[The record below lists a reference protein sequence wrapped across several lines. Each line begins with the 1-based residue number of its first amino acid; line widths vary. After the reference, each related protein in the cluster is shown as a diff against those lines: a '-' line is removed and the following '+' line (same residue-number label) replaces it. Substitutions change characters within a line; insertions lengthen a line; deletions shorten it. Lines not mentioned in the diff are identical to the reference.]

1 MSRDTLRGAAGRAER
16 LLLSM
21 PVLES
26 LLARRDLG
34 HEPEATAELMAEV
47 AHELCASRESDGSF
61 QHSVSRTAEHLLLLR
76 ELDHDR
82 RLAELARPSVEWL
95 RGRLR
100 AAADAPSP
108 RATGRLCTPL
118 LHEYRVCSHHAQAL
132 LLVVPADV
140 DLGIMRLLNGAAF
153 TSDLDARV
161 ALASLSLAALISWDM
176 SAAPW
181 RQQVLTLHRVIAL
194 EEGRHGTIMS
204 TNGLACVALALLA
217 AAQVARP
224 LEFPEARAWF
234 EAALQILVGRQRG
247 DGTWPSADLFF
258 VLSVIVQAAGVPAL
272 ADVARAALRRPAQQL
287 ALLQQPDGGWSRS
300 RGPWPLL
307 IGWRVLLASAQERQA
322 DERPPS

>member
-1 MSRDTLRGAAGRAER
+1 MSRDTLKGAATRAER

-34 HEPEATAELMAEV
+34 HEPDATAELMAEV

-61 QHSVSRTAEHLLLLR
+61 QRSVSRTAEHLLLLR
-76 ELDHDR
+76 ELDHDG
-82 RLAELARPSVEWL
+82 RLTELVRPTVEWL
-95 RGRLR
+95 RGRLQT
-100 AAADAPSP
+100 AADAPSP
-108 RATGRLCTPL
+108 RVPGRLCTPL
-118 LHEYRVCSHHAQAL
+118 LHEYRLCSHHAQAL
-132 LLVVPADV
+132 LLIVPADV
-140 DLGIMRLLNGAAF
+140 DLGNTRLLNGAAF

-161 ALASLSLAALISWDM
+161 ALAALSLAALISWDT
-176 SAAPW
+176 SATAW
-181 RQQVLTLHRVIAL
+181 RKQVLTLRRVIAL

-204 TNGLACVALALLA
+204 TNGLSCVALALLA
-217 AAQVARP
+217 SAQAADAF
-224 LEFPEARAWF
+224 EFPEARAWF

-258 VLSVIVQAAGVPAL
+258 VLSVIVQAAGVAAL

-287 ALLQQPDGGWSRS
+287 ALLQQPNGGWSRS

-307 IGWRVLLASAQERQA
+307 IGWRVLLASAQEQQA
-322 DERPPS
+322 QRPPP